1 MITIKVIY
9 FDYGGSHS
17 SVVAAHIHAGKLKSS
32 ETAPIEEIINLP
44 YFDKTTQ
51 DDFGKIR
58 RVGTDANG
66 NDIHVLGTKNGNS
79 GGLLSGLVDAQ
90 NLTDKFR
97 FVDTMPYVNI
107 WLRIGGWLSRGL
119 SLPALGRPLIR
130 IGILQAYPK
139 LVSLVRE
146 AGKTRLMEVLQ

>member
-1 MITIKVIY
+1 VITIKVIY

-17 SVVAAHIHAGKLKSS
+17 SVVAAHIHAGKLDSPA
-32 ETAPIEEIINLP
+32 TPPIEEIINLP
-44 YFDKTTQ
+44 YFDKTTP

-58 RVGTDANG
+58 RVGIDADG
-66 NDIHVLGTKNGNS
+66 NDIYVLGTKNGNS
-79 GGLLSGLVDAQ
+79 GGLLSGLVDTQ

-97 FVDTMPYVNI
+97 FVDTMPCVNM

-119 SLPALGRPLIR
+119 SLPALGRPFIR
-130 IGILQAYPK
+130 IGILEAYPK

>member
-17 SVVAAHIHAGKLKSS
+17 SVVAANIHAGKLDPPK
-32 ETAPIEEIINLP
+32 TPPIEEIINLP
-44 YFDKTTQ
+44 DFDKTTP

-58 RVGTDANG
+58 RVGTDADG
-66 NDIHVLGTKNGNS
+66 NDVYVLGTKSSNFGN
-79 GGLLSGLVDAQ
+79 LLTGLVEAQ
-90 NLTDKFR
+90 GIAERFR
-97 FVDTMPYVNI
+97 FVDTLPLVNN
-107 WLRIGGWLSRGL
+107 WLRIGGWLSRSL

-139 LVSLVRE
+139 LVTLVRE